1 MKPKVNP
8 EQHNPTNKPRFNFTA
23 LYFLVFGVGIGIFAW
38 QSLTPRTPG
47 IPASGGMPSTNSS
60 TSSVAGMNMGSN
72 GTVMTLAKLDGDLHA
87 LLFTNDGRVMYG
99 QHAGIQISSDGGQ
112 TWSTPSG
119 QGDAM
124 GLAVAQKNVMYL
136 AGHDVFQKSV
146 DGGKTWT
153 SPGFGNL
160 PGTDIHGFAV
170 SEANDWLYANIAGK
184 GLYRSTDGGQVW
196 QAASAAMGG
205 AMALAVGSGT
215 PPALFAATMEGLISS
230 SDGGASWAALPNAS
244 SLVGMA
250 LAVNPKTNTLYASS
264 STGVI
269 RSNNAGETW
278 TELGGP
284 GEAVALIAIDPKNA
298 AHLMTVSGSGQ
309 VYSSQDAGRTWTGR

>member
-1 MKPKVNP
+1 MKTKVNP
-8 EQHNPTNKPRFNFTA
+8 EQNNPTIKPRFNFTA

-47 IPASGGMPSTNSS
+47 MPATGGMPTATDS
-60 TSSVAGMNMGSN
+60 TSSVAGMNMDSN
-72 GTVMTLAKLDGDLHA
+72 ENLMPLAKLGGDLHA

-99 QHAGIQISSDGGQ
+99 QHAGIQISSDGGK
-112 TWSTPSG
+112 TWSTASG

-124 GLAVAQKNVMYL
+124 GLGVAPKNLIYL
-136 AGHDVFQKSV
+136 AGHDVFQKSF

-153 SPGFGNL
+153 NPGFGNL

-170 SEANDWLYANIAGK
+170 SQANDWLYANIAGK
-184 GLYRSTDGGQVW
+184 GLYRSTDGGQAW
-196 QAASAAMGG
+196 QAVSTATGG

-230 SDGGASWAALPNAS
+230 SDGGASWAALPNSS

-250 LAVNPKTNTLYASS
+250 LAVNQKTNTIYASS
-264 STGVI
+264 STGVV
-269 RSNNAGETW
+269 RSDDTGETW

-284 GEAVALIAIDPKNA
+284 GEALALIAIDPKNA
-298 AHLMTVSGSGQ
+298 AHLMTVSGTGQ
-309 VYSSQDAGRTWTGR
+309 VYASQDAGQTWTGK